1 MLQHLT
7 FICVAALALAACS
20 HQNDSA
26 SSAPAGAATT
36 SRAAAPAT
44 VATPPPASSGS
55 AIAASGAPAAATSAA
70 PASSDSTSQASTPAA
85 PPAQPFVDNGKWVE
99 GKNYFLIEPTQPK
112 VSETSKI
119 EVVEVFSWGCPAC
132 MQAHPLIDKLAASL
146 PADAQMDY
154 LPAAFRPD
162 ENWTLYQQAYYTAQS
177 FGLAKKS
184 YDAMFDATWKSG
196 ETASYDLAK
205 NTLKS
210 KENWPKID
218 DIATFYGKKY
228 GIKPADFVATA
239 NSFSVKMKM
248 KRADDLVKAYGV
260 GGTPTIIIDGKYRF
274 DGVSAGGYPQMV
286 ELAQWLVSKEAAGK

>member
-1 MLQHLT
+1 MLKHLSLL
-7 FICVAALALAACS
+7 CAAALALGACS
-20 HQNDSA
+20 HQDDSAGSAPAASTTAAAAPTASTSAAAMPAASATAA
-26 SSAPAGAATT
+26 SSAPAAAR
-36 SRAAAPAT
+36 S
-44 VATPPPASSGS
+44 ATPAGSASSAQVS
-55 AIAASGAPAAATSAA
+55 A
-70 PASSDSTSQASTPAA
+70 PAA
-85 PPAQPFVDNGKWVE
+85 PPAKPFVDNGKWVE
-99 GKNYFLIEPTQPK
+99 GKNYFLIQPTQPK

-132 MQAHPLIDKLAASL
+132 LQAHPMIDKLAASL

-162 ENWTLYQQAYYTAQS
+162 ENWTVYQQAYYTAQA

-184 YDAMFDATWKSG
+184 YDAMFDATWKTG

-205 NTLKS
+205 NRLKD
-210 KENWPKID
+210 KANWPGIE
-218 DIATFYGKKY
+218 DIAKFYSKKY
-228 GIKPADFVATA
+228 GVNQADFVATA

-260 GGTPTIIIDGKYRF
+260 GGTPSMIIDGKYRF